1 MWRADGSSVLLTRA
15 AGREACSPGRVGLV
29 LIQFICGCV
38 QHHQE
43 KKSCPQRHRP
53 LNTGYTTKLKE
64 TPPAVC
70 VIHKND
76 APRNKLLQRPG
87 DGADSGCDKWAAGYF
102 LFLRSF
108 FISHLQIPPL
118 IFFFIISFTFD
129 HSLSSPLALTD
140 RTDVK
145 PACVYMG
152 ALNITSC
159 A

>member
-1 MWRADGSSVLLTRA
+1 MLLTRA

-29 LIQFICGCV
+29 LIQFICRCV

-43 KKSCPQRHRP
+43 KKSGPQRHRP
-53 LNTGYTTKLKE
+53 LCTGYTTKQKE

-102 LFLRSF
+102 LFLLSYLFLIYIYLLLLF
-108 FISHLQIPPL
+108 FYFLLILLFPLPSTTHYPLHL
-118 IFFFIISFTFD
+118 
-129 HSLSSPLALTD
+129 H
-140 RTDVK
+140 
-145 PACVYMG
+145 
-152 ALNITSC
+152 
-159 A
+159 